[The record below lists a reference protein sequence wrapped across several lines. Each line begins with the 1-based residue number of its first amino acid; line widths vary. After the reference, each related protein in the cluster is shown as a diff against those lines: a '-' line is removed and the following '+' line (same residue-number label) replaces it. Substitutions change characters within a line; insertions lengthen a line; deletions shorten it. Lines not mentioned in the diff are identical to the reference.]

1 MHTFRPYLKIF
12 FISTFAFLSVT
23 NLSPSLTNNQDEQ
36 QKLAQQ
42 VFSIFQNNCIRC
54 HGADMKS
61 GLDLRT
67 REGLL
72 KGGNRGAAVI
82 PNNSKD
88 SLLYQFISGKQA
100 PRMPIG
106 GELDEDDIEAIESWV
121 DKGASWPAT
130 IILKPSNALVKEKE
144 ITSAHRQY
152 WAFVKPVKADIPKI
166 EGINNPID
174 AFIVAE
180 LNKKSLSLSP
190 PADKATLLRRVTF
203 DLTGLPPT
211 PEEVKAFLADKSPN
225 AYEKIVDKLLASP
238 RYGERW
244 AQHWLDVVRFGE
256 TNGFELDADRP
267 QAWRYRD
274 YVVNA
279 FNNDKPYDQFIQE
292 QIAGDELAP
301 GNFEAHV
308 ATGFLRAGPQ
318 HVVAG
323 NLDKTE
329 LRQEYLTETMLGI
342 GSGIMGLTVGCARC
356 HDHKF
361 DPILQSDFYKLQ
373 AFFAASD
380 NADYDNSPEDKK
392 EAYKNSRQPFEEK
405 LKAIKLQLADL
416 EKPFIEQLKGEK
428 KSKLEPKYLEALE
441 TPKDKRTPEQKEIAK
456 YAEAKLEVKYE
467 ELLLVMPEA
476 VKSSRAA
483 LRRKMH
489 DLDWE
494 APTPLPKVLA
504 VMDKLDPVPAAYIF
518 KGGEVHAP
526 LREVKP
532 QFPKVLLPL
541 NAKDE
546 AEYFAAGK
554 STGRRTAL
562 AKWLTSPDNPLT
574 ARVMVNRLWQHHFGQ
589 GLVTTPNDFGRN
601 GSGVT
606 NQPLLDWL
614 AVKFRSA
621 EPEKVLSAESENTRM
636 PAQHSAL
643 STSNSWSLKSL
654 HKLMVTSATYQQS
667 SSITPQSTLP
677 NPHSIDPE
685 NKLLWRANRQR
696 LDAESLRDSIL
707 ASSGLLNEQR
717 GGEAIRVPME
727 PEVVE
732 TIFTEYEPD
741 NLWPVHPDQRQH
753 TRRSLYL
760 LRKRNVKLPMLV
772 AFDTPDLQSVCGAR
786 NVSVHSLQA
795 LTLMNSDF
803 MQEQSKALAARILRE
818 AKTTQT
824 RLTRLYE
831 LTLGRAPRAEEIRAA
846 TAFLKEQFVILK
858 VRKARAEEI
867 VTIKELPVN
876 IEAITAAAW
885 VDLCLA
891 TLNLNEF
898 VYIK

>member
-1 MHTFRPYLKIF
+1 MKNRHIIPIIF
-12 FISTFAFLSVT
+12 VFILLLSGIYSRHAFTVG
-23 NLSPSLTNNQDEQ
+23 QDEQ

-42 VFSIFQNNCIRC
+42 VFTIFQNNCIRC

-61 GLDLRT
+61 GLDLRS
-67 REGLL
+67 REAIL
-72 KGGNRGAAVI
+72 KGGNRGTALI

-88 SLLYQFISGKQA
+88 SLLYQFISGKQS
-100 PRMPIG
+100 PRMPLG
-106 GELDEDDIEAIESWV
+106 RELDEDDIEAIESWI
-121 DKGASWPAT
+121 DQGANWPAT
-130 IILKPSNALVKEKE
+130 IVLKPSNAPVKEKE

-152 WAFVKPVKADIPKI
+152 WAFVPPVKSEVPKI
-166 EGINNPID
+166 TGYKNPID

-180 LNKKSLSLSP
+180 LNKKELTLSP

-211 PEEVKAFLADKSPN
+211 PEEIKTFLTDKSPD
-225 AYEKIVDKLLASP
+225 AYEQIVDKLLASP

-292 QIAGDELAP
+292 QIAGDEIAP
-301 GNFEAHV
+301 DNFEAHV

-318 HVVAG
+318 HIVSG
-323 NLDKTE
+323 NLDKAE
-329 LRQEYLTETMLGI
+329 LRQEYLTETMLGL

-380 NADYDNSPEDKK
+380 NVDYDNSSEDNK
-392 EAYKNSRQPFEEK
+392 ETYKLSRQPFEEK
-405 LKAIKLQLADL
+405 LKAIKSQLSDL
-416 EKPFIEQLKGEK
+416 EKPFIEQLKAEK

-441 TPKDKRTPEQKEIAK
+441 TPKDHRTPEQKEIAK

-467 ELLLVMPEA
+467 ELLLALPEA
-476 VKSSRAA
+476 VKNSRAA
-483 LRRKMH
+483 LRRKRH

-494 APTPLPKVLA
+494 APTPLPKALA
-504 VMDKLDPVPAAYIF
+504 VIDKLDPVPAAYIF
-518 KGGEVHAP
+518 KGGEVHSP
-526 LREVKP
+526 IREVKP
-532 QFPKVLLPL
+532 QFPKVLLPV
-541 NAKDE
+541 NSRDE
-546 AEYFAAGK
+546 AEFFATGK

-562 AKWLTSPDNPLT
+562 AKWLTSPENPLT
-574 ARVMVNRLWQHHFGQ
+574 ARVMVNRLWQHHFGR
-589 GLVTTPNDFGRN
+589 GLVTTLNDFGRN

-606 NQPLLDWL
+606 NQALLDWL
-614 AVKFRSA
+614 AVEFSSQLVVRSSQL
-621 EPEKVLSAESENTRM
+621 EQEKTANF
-636 PAQHSAL
+636 
-643 STSNSWSLKSL
+643 SLKAM
-654 HKLMVTSATYQQS
+654 HKLMVTSKTYQQS
-667 SSITPQSTLP
+667 SASDPVKAK
-677 NPHSIDPE
+677 IDPE

-696 LDAESLRDSIL
+696 LEAESLRDSIL

-741 NLWPVHPDQRQH
+741 NLWPVHPDKKQH

-818 AKTTQT
+818 AKTTTT

-831 LTLGRAPRAEEIRAA
+831 LTLGRAPRAEEIKAAA
-846 TAFLKEQFVILK
+846 TFLKEQSAILK
-858 VRKARAEEI
+858 ARNTQGEEI
-867 VTIKELPVN
+867 VIINDLLVN
-876 IEAITAAAW
+876 IDPITAAAW

-898 VYIK
+898 VYVK